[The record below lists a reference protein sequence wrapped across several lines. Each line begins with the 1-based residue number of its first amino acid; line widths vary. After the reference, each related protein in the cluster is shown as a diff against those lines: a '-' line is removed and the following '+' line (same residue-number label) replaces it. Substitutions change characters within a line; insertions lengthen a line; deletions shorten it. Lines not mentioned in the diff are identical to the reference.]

1 MIWAAA
7 ARGGRVFTGEELM
20 LCKQIQYKHKYCYCK
35 QLQHKYKYNMS
46 NENGTA
52 LQKWKSDEIGGDYAS
67 PAFDKILRS

>member
-1 MIWAAA
+1 
-7 ARGGRVFTGEELM
+7 
-20 LCKQIQYKHKYCYCK
+20 
-35 QLQHKYKYNMS
+35 MS